1 MDDNKIIALYEQR
14 DEIALKETADKY
26 GGYCFTIAN
35 NILSNEQDCEECVND
50 TYLRIWN
57 SIPPQ
62 KPKSLK
68 MFAAKIVR
76 NLALDR
82 YRAKNRQKRGADN
95 VCVALDEVVELVADT
110 VDIDTESAERTFA
123 ELLGGFLRALPE
135 RECNVF
141 IRRYFYFESVSEIA
155 KKYALRDSHIRV
167 ILSVTRKKLREFL
180 RKEGYIIK

>member
-1 MDDNKIIALYEQR
+1 MDDNKIIELYEQR
-14 DEIALKETADKY
+14 DEGALRETEDKY
-26 GGYCFTIAN
+26 GGYCFSVAK
-35 NILSNEQDCEECVND
+35 NILINDQDCEECVND

-68 MFAAKIVR
+68 LFAAKIVR

-82 YRAKNRQKRGADN
+82 YRSQNRQKRGGDN
-95 VCVALDEVVELVADT
+95 ICMALDEAAELVADT
-110 VDIDTESAERTFA
+110 VDIDTESSEREFA
-123 ELLGGFLRALPE
+123 ELLGRFLRSLPK

-141 IRRYFYFESVSEIA
+141 IRRYFYFESMGDIA
-155 KKYALRDSHIRV
+155 AKYALRESHIRV
-167 ILSVTRKKLREFL
+167 ILSGTRKKLRNFL